1 MYDKDIAGEWI
12 FGELLTKF
20 IGGVYHNF
28 RKDGSCHSRGE
39 THVTQPVHASNEN
52 STRLPA
58 SRLLGSSYPLLGGA
72 YSGSRI
78 KTILLEK

>member
-20 IGGVYHNF
+20 IGGVYHYF
-28 RKDGSCHSRGE
+28 QKDGSCRSRGE
-39 THVTQPVHASNEN
+39 THVTQPVHAPNEN

-58 SRLLGSSYPLLGGA
+58 SRLLSGA

-78 KTILLEK
+78 KNNALRKIILSSF